1 MLVDRSRATSVQETI
16 ESLLPGAAATLA
28 VGSFRPG
35 THTATV
41 SAQMDQLDFAGERG
55 RVRRDPL
62 SCSPDDVDHTSLGCF
77 PVGFHSTLDDFNAVV
92 RTQCRL
98 KDLKLLETLTSVE
111 MVEVGK
117 KIRALRGQAASNAL
131 LNNPN
136 VLEAV
141 DELTTLLLSSRGSG
155 GSGTG
160 GRSRGRGL
168 NIHRGLDSGFGSTP
182 QAQFWAVYDFDSLD
196 GGLDVFVSN
205 KARDLPGTI
214 LHAFMSSRSCTRPQ
228 CFEAELELARST
240 GTAAAA
246 AAAAAASTKGDGLPS
261 RVVQDLEMLSPAE
274 ILRFMRHIASSHAPE
289 NPAFVSR
296 LRVFCENR
304 LLDMPSL
311 ERLRRQ
317 NTVVFLRGEVSVEE
331 LIGDRLAW
339 YTRCGSGGPDLQA
352 AVAFFHEVDA
362 LFRNVLELNRA
373 DLLDKVTGSL
383 ESLLRPGQVTAQAD
397 LVALAFFC
405 AARKAA
411 AEEIYLDVTDRNPL
425 WNDQA
430 DQAAAFAELFA
441 LGSRCESYFDMTP
454 SAFGKILTDRY
465 RANYD
470 RQQPPDFDDFETVL
484 ATTYSAAQLDIDP
497 EAKPPSMPAWQRL
510 TFLSVFAIP
519 ALVDILLLTT
529 TGRGLYLSAFMGNTE
544 QKMATYA
551 LMAALPLSGAVGTWI
566 GCLGSYYMFSMAFA
580 AMSMAIFTRFIAGLA
595 FVVVGAAVAVV
606 IITPLMSFYAAA
618 IFFLYFI
625 ALTTYLFLLAILA
638 NLQFPGYSFQSVCRL
653 PIERPPRTIFCA
665 GGRSSGS

>member
-1 MLVDRSRATSVQETI
+1 M
-16 ESLLPGAAATLA
+16 
-28 VGSFRPG
+28 
-35 THTATV
+35 
-41 SAQMDQLDFAGERG
+41 
-55 RVRRDPL
+55 RRDPL

-98 KDLKLLETLTSVE
+98 KDLKLLETLTSAE

-117 KIRALRGQAASNAL
+117 KIRALRREAASNAL
-131 LNNPN
+131 LNNPS

-141 DELTTLLLSSRGSG
+141 DELTSLLLSNRGSG
-155 GSGTG
+155 GSGSS

-182 QAQFWAVYDFDSLD
+182 ETQFWAVYEFDPLD
-196 GGLDVFVSN
+196 GGLDIFVSN
-205 KARDLPGTI
+205 KAQDLPGTI

-240 GTAAAA
+240 GVAAAA
-246 AAAAAASTKGDGLPS
+246 LTKGDGLPA
-261 RVVQDLEMLSPAE
+261 RVVQDLEMLSPGE
-274 ILRFMRHIASSHAPE
+274 LLRFMRHVASSHAPE
-289 NPAFVSR
+289 NPAFIGR
-296 LRVFCENR
+296 LRAFCDNR

-317 NTVVFLRGEVSVEE
+317 NTVIFLRGEVSVEQ
-331 LIGDRLAW
+331 LIRDRLAW
-339 YTRCGSGGPDLQA
+339 YARCGSGGPDLEA
-352 AVAFFHEVDA
+352 ALSFFHEVDA
-362 LFRNVLELNRA
+362 LFRNALEHNRA
-373 DLLDKVTGSL
+373 GLLDKVTATL

-465 RANYD
+465 RARYD
-470 RQQPPDFDDFETVL
+470 RQQPPDFDDCATVL

-497 EAKPPSMPAWQRL
+497 DAKPPSMPAWQRL

-519 ALVDILLLTT
+519 ALIDILLLTT

-595 FVVVGAAVAVV
+595 FVLVGAALAVI

-638 NLQFPGYSFQSVCRL
+638 NLQFPGYSFQSVC
-653 PIERPPRTIFCA
+653 
-665 GGRSSGS
+665 